1 VYIDDI
7 KQQLSKYMNIQQLML
22 PDDVLQSTLK
32 RSGAKADEHQI
43 FGVKLE
49 EVMLHPLNKDKKVP
63 FIVEKALLYV
73 EQHGNFNI

>member
-1 VYIDDI
+1 
-7 KQQLSKYMNIQQLML
+7 
-22 PDDVLQSTLK
+22 LK